1 MTDLFGLRRKQQ
13 KIQIVVFQKEWWLF
27 VVNTVVS
34 VNASLFLAVMLYDR
48 MYAWKVKREGP
59 WLTFVHASLAVGEK
73 VYPIGK
79 DSWYIFI

>member
-1 MTDLFGLRRKQQ
+1 M
-13 KIQIVVFQKEWWLF
+13 
-27 VVNTVVS
+27 NTVVS

-79 DSWYIFI
+79 DS